1 MTTILITGAT
11 RGLGKIIADNL
22 LKDPK
27 IIDFTKNG
35 KAGSDLLVLRND
47 ISDVKSYKSDYSDV
61 KSSYDFIS
69 NLSQRTRKT
78 NKRKKRKSRKS
89 KHRQKRNLKN
99 NYRRK
104 RTRKRGGMNNDA
116 WYRKLRC
123 TTNICPNN
131 RGGPHI
137 FGNVKESDGTIRC
150 RMCRCQSVDVDH
162 LSNQWQNTYLSDEDE
177 LTHRLDRMNLNQ

>member
-47 ISDVKSYKSDYSDV
+47 ITDIKSYKSDYSDV

-69 NLSQRTRKT
+69 NLSQRTRKKT
-78 NKRKKRKSRKS
+78 YKRKKRKSRKP
-89 KHRQKRNLKN
+89 KHLQKGNLKN
-99 NYRRK
+99 IYRRK
-104 RTRKRGGMNNDA
+104 RTRKKRRN
-116 WYRKLRC
+116 
-123 TTNICPNN
+123 
-131 RGGPHI
+131 
-137 FGNVKESDGTIRC
+137 E
-150 RMCRCQSVDVDH
+150 
-162 LSNQWQNTYLSDEDE
+162 
-177 LTHRLDRMNLNQ
+177 